1 MTDLVPLPSPTA
13 GAVERV
19 WTTADDRN
27 AEKLTAEQDIDPWVK
42 TEAWKR
48 RWLRTYATRPGHTS
62 TREQYEAGWKALQ
75 AYAVAIDVAPIEFER
90 ADIERWTE
98 ELRTIGNRAA
108 VRPRAVGEVRVK
120 WFMSMASAFYAY
132 CLDDPA
138 SGVARN
144 PVPKKR
150 PRISDESPQQHLT
163 REQLKAMLAVSDADG
178 GSTSALL
185 ALLCLGLRIT
195 EAVEARIENITTTGG
210 RRIVRVIRKGTKVD
224 NIPIPDPSWARIQR
238 ASGGRRSGP
247 VLMNGA
253 RPMSRRKAYHLVAD
267 IAARAGIEGKVGPH
281 TVRHA
286 VVTHLLEDGVPLHLV
301 QYTVGHSDSKTTIRY
316 WRTKGKLDDSPL
328 YELAASYYGT
338 PTDER
343 SET

>member
-1 MTDLVPLPSPTA
+1 MTDLVPSPA
-13 GAVERV
+13 AAVERV

-62 TREQYEAGWKALQ
+62 TREQYEAGWKALE
-75 AYAVAIDVAPIEFER
+75 AYAVAIDVAPIDFER

-150 PRISDESPQQHLT
+150 PRISNESRQQYLT
-163 REQLKAMLAVSDADG
+163 REQVKAVIAVADSDG
-178 GSTSALL
+178 GSTSALV

-195 EAVEARIENITTTGG
+195 EAVESRIEDISTTGG
-210 RRIVRVIRKGTKVD
+210 RRIVRVTRKGGKADQV
-224 NIPIPDPSWARIQR
+224 PIPDQSWERVQR
-238 ASGGRRSGP
+238 GFAGRRSGP
-247 VLMNGA
+247 VLMNGV
-253 RPMSRRKAYHLVAD
+253 RPMSRRKAYHVVAD
-267 IAARAGIEGKVGPH
+267 LAKRAGIEGRVGPH
-281 TVRHA
+281 TFRHA
-286 VVTHLLEDGVPLHLV
+286 VVTHMLEDGVPVHLV
-301 QYTVGHSDSKTTIRY
+301 QYAVGHEDSKTTIGY
-316 WRTKGKLDDSPL
+316 WRSKGKLDDSPL
-328 YELAASYYGT
+328 YDLAASYYGT

-343 SET
+343 SE